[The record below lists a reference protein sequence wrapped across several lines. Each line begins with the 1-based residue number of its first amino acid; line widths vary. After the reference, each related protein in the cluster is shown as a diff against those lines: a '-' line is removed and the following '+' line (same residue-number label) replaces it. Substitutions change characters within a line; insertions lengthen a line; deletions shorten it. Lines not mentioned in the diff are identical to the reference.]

1 MGWISS
7 VFSWVGT
14 NYDFLD
20 EMAMACYDAKVSFN
34 VLKSTSAVI
43 DVTYTGCCLACPS
56 MDEDAS
62 NPWVALGRRLQRMPP
77 LLHSNTL
84 YWVGPNN
91 RQTAIEREEC

>member
-14 NYDFLD
+14 NYGFLD

-43 DVTYTGCCLACPS
+43 DVTYTVCI
-56 MDEDAS
+56 
-62 NPWVALGRRLQRMPP
+62 RLFR
-77 LLHSNTL
+77 
-84 YWVGPNN
+84 
-91 RQTAIEREEC
+91 A